1 MYKRQL
7 ILSVGLIPENE
18 IAESLGVNIDP
29 KTKGP
34 YCDDMLMTD
43 VEGVFSC
50 GNALHVNDLVDY
62 VSESGNIAGAAAAGY
77 SLGKKQGEWDKLSD
91 KVPVETDGSVQY
103 IVPQKIRRSGKDDIV
118 FYFRS
123 SRSMKKA
130 RLVIR
135 SGGTIVMEK
144 VLSNLKP
151 PEMER
156 FIIKRDVLLAE
167 KKDSPVYVYLEGS
180 DDGEI
185 SGVAHEKKGE
195 GKI

>member
-1 MYKRQL
+1 M
-7 ILSVGLIPENE
+7 
-18 IAESLGVNIDP
+18 
-29 KTKGP
+29 
-34 YCDDMLMTD
+34 
-43 VEGVFSC
+43 
-50 GNALHVNDLVDY
+50 
-62 VSESGNIAGAAAAGY
+62 
-77 SLGKKQGEWDKLSD
+77 
-91 KVPVETDGSVQY
+91 
-103 IVPQKIRRSGKDDIV
+103 
-118 FYFRS
+118 
-123 SRSMKKA
+123 
-130 RLVIR
+130 IR